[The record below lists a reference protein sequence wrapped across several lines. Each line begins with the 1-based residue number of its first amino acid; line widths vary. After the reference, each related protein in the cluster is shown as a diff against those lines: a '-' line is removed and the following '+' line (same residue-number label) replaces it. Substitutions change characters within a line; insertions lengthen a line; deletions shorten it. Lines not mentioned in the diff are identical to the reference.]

1 MNSKIYKQADSR
13 WGNLPYPTKAYKF
26 ASNGCGCCAV
36 THCVIEIPKYANYTP
51 ADVRPYMVA
60 QGFAT
65 KGHGT
70 TWDGI
75 TKTLEHYGFKV
86 ETPNINSSMT
96 SAWNLL
102 NKTGAPKMGILLFRA
117 GQRNGCRWT
126 SGGHYVQFAD
136 YRVKDGKHYFY
147 TKDSGGRNHSGWT
160 WGCYETYMRG
170 LLPKIW
176 IITAMPNAP
185 APAPKPTPSKPAK
198 GTYTG
203 LIPTPT
209 IKKGTKAD
217 KVKTLQK
224 FLNWYGGY
232 GLAVDGICGKG
243 TVNAIK
249 KFQKAEGITA
259 DGIYGKNTHDKAY
272 AYKKKVNPR

>member
-1 MNSKIYKQADSR
+1 MNSKIYRQADSR
-13 WGNLPYPTKAYKF
+13 WGNLPYPTSSYKF

-51 ADVRPYMVA
+51 ANIRPYMVG

-75 TKTLEHYGFKV
+75 TKTLQHYGFTIA
-86 ETPNINSSMT
+86 TPNINSSMT
-96 SAWNLL
+96 PSWNYL
-102 NKTGAPKMGILLFRA
+102 NKPGAPKQGVLLFR
-117 GQRNGCRWT
+117 GGSRGGVRWT
-126 SGGHYVQFAD
+126 NGGHYVAFLD
-136 YRVKDGKHYFY
+136 YRVTNGKHYFY
-147 TKDSGGRNHSGWT
+147 TKDSGGRHHDGWY
-160 WGCYETYMRG
+160 CYETTMRG

-176 IITAMPNAP
+176 IITAKPNT
-185 APAPKPTPSKPAK
+185 PAPKPTPKPKK

-232 GLAVDGICGKG
+232 GLVVDGICGSG

-249 KFQKAEGITA
+249 KFQKSEGISA

>member
-1 MNSKIYKQADSR
+1 MNSKIYRQADSR
-13 WGNLPYPTKAYKF
+13 WGSLPYPTKAYSF
-26 ASNGCGCCAV
+26 AGNGCGCCAC
-36 THCVIEIPKYANYTP
+36 THNIIEIGQYANYTP
-51 ADVRPYMVA
+51 ANIRPYMVA

-70 TWDGI
+70 TWNGI
-75 TKTLEHYGFKV
+75 TRTLEHYGFKV
-86 ETPNINSSMT
+86 ETPNISSSMT

-102 NKTGAPKMGILLFRA
+102 NKTGAPKQGVLLFMGGTR
-117 GQRNGCRWT
+117 GGVRWT
-126 SGGHYVQFAD
+126 SGGHYVAFLD
-136 YRVKDGKHYFY
+136 YKVVNGKHLFY
-147 TKDSGGRNHSGWT
+147 CKDSGGRHHDGFF
-160 WGCYETYMRG
+160 CYEDTMRG

-176 IITAMPNAP
+176 IVTAKPNSP
-185 APAPKPTPSKPAK
+185 TPKPTPSKPAK

-232 GLAVDGICGKG
+232 GLVVDGICGKA

-259 DGIYGKNTHDKAY
+259 DGIYGKNSHDKAY

>member
-1 MNSKIYKQADSR
+1 MNSKIYRQADSR
-13 WGNLPYPTKAYKF
+13 WGNLPYPTKAYSF
-26 ASNGCGCCAV
+26 AGNGCGCCAC
-36 THCVIEIPKYANYTP
+36 THNIIEIGQYANYTP
-51 ADVRPYMVA
+51 ANIRPYMVA

-70 TWDGI
+70 TWNGI

-86 ETPNINSSMT
+86 ETPNISSSMT
-96 SAWNLL
+96 AAWNLL
-102 NKTGAPKMGILLFRA
+102 NKTGAPKQGVLLFR
-117 GQRNGCRWT
+117 GGTRGGVRWT
-126 SGGHYVQFAD
+126 SGGHYVAFLD
-136 YRVKDGKHYFY
+136 YRVTNGKHYFY
-147 TKDSGGRNHSGWT
+147 TKDSGGRHHDGWY
-160 WGCYETYMRG
+160 CYETTMKG
-170 LLPKIW
+170 LLPRIW
-176 IITAMPNAP
+176 IVTAKPNSPAP
-185 APAPKPTPSKPAK
+185 APTPKPTPSKPAK

-259 DGIYGKNTHDKAY
+259 DGIYGKNSHDKAY